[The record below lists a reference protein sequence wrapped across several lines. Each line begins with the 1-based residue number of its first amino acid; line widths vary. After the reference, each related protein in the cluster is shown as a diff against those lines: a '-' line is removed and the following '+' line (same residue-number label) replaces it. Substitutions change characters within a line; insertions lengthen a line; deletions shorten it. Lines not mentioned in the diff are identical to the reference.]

1 MQQQQAVTQQ
11 ELIGLL
17 NSHLYQLGWTW
28 QHPRIKSYL
37 DKVAN
42 RLLVFQFQSLEDI
55 PIDYLSRLNTLVEM
69 YYHCDRLL
77 KMMKKPWTDKDIQEI
92 IVSYGYEDKMP
103 LKGWERLRSH
113 IDDVWYNTY
122 GF

>member
-1 MQQQQAVTQQ
+1 MQQTVTQQ
-11 ELIGLL
+11 ELISLL

-42 RLLVFQFQSLEDI
+42 RLLVFQFQSLEEV
-55 PIDYLSRLNTLVEM
+55 PVDYLTRLVKLTEL

-77 KMMKKPWTDKDIQEI
+77 KMISKDWSDQDVQKI
-92 IVSYGYEDKMP
+92 ITSYGYKDKMP
-103 LKGWERLRSH
+103 LKGWEQLKNY
-113 IDDVWYNTY
+113 IDDIWYNTY